1 MAPGEEHKTAFQ
13 THSGHYEYHVMS
25 FGLTGAPTTFQS
37 AMNKTLASVLR
48 KCPLMF
54 FDDILIYSPDLQSH
68 VEHLSTVLQLLKQD
82 QWQVKLSKCSFAQPQ
97 VAYLG
102 HVIGVHGVAI
112 DPKKIQDVQNWAQ
125 PATVKKLRGFLA
137 LVGYYRKFV
146 KNFGLISKPL
156 TQLLRKGVPFI
167 WGTSE
172 DQAFQSL
179 KQALVT
185 APVLALP
192 DFSKAFIVKTDAS
205 DMGIGAVLSQEGHPI
220 AYLSK
225 ALGPKSRGLSTYE
238 KECMAVLL
246 AIDHWRSYLQHRE
259 FLILTDHHSLVHLA
273 DQRMHT
279 PWQQRAFTKLLGLQY
294 KIAYRKGSTNSAADA
309 LSRKE
314 TEEEALLLAVSTCTP
329 KWLKEVVSSYD
340 NDPYSTQILSE
351 LAIDANSREHFT
363 LQEGVLR
370 FKGRV
375 WVGDNP
381 ELQYRLTSEL
391 HNSPV
396 GGHSGFPVTYR
407 KVKRLFAWKGM
418 KKQIKAQLQQCQVC
432 FQAKPERVKY
442 PGLLQPLPMP
452 EGAWQ
457 VLSLDFI
464 EGLTNF
470 REVQLYSCSCGQVFQ
485 VCPFCAFNTSIHS

>member
-1 MAPGEEHKTAFQ
+1 
-13 THSGHYEYHVMS
+13 
-25 FGLTGAPTTFQS
+25 
-37 AMNKTLASVLR
+37 
-48 KCPLMF
+48 
-54 FDDILIYSPDLQSH
+54 
-68 VEHLSTVLQLLKQD
+68 
-82 QWQVKLSKCSFAQPQ
+82 
-97 VAYLG
+97 
-102 HVIGVHGVAI
+102 
-112 DPKKIQDVQNWAQ
+112 
-125 PATVKKLRGFLA
+125 
-137 LVGYYRKFV
+137 
-146 KNFGLISKPL
+146 
-156 TQLLRKGVPFI
+156 
-167 WGTSE
+167 
-172 DQAFQSL
+172 
-179 KQALVT
+179 
-185 APVLALP
+185 
-192 DFSKAFIVKTDAS
+192 
-205 DMGIGAVLSQEGHPI
+205 
-220 AYLSK
+220 
-225 ALGPKSRGLSTYE
+225 
-238 KECMAVLL
+238 MAVLL